1 MPKNIIVVLAGIILF
16 CRIGAGQ
23 SQRSPLP
30 ELPPDVP
37 KDADIRISLSDNT
50 PAGQDVV
57 WKDAAGTI
65 HEFFQF
71 NDRGRGP
78 KIYTTYRLDAKQLIA
93 AEDSKG
99 VDYMK
104 APVEEH
110 FSITSGQAVWKN
122 QAEDRT
128 LANAD
133 GKFYVDV
140 DG

>member
-78 KIYTTYRLDAKQLIA
+78 KIYTTYRLDAAGIA
-93 AEDSKG
+93 VAEESQG

-104 APVEEH
+104 NPVVEN
-110 FSITSGQAVWKN
+110 FSLRGEQATWSN
-122 QAEDRT
+122 
-128 LANAD
+128 
-133 GKFYVDV
+133 
-140 DG
+140 